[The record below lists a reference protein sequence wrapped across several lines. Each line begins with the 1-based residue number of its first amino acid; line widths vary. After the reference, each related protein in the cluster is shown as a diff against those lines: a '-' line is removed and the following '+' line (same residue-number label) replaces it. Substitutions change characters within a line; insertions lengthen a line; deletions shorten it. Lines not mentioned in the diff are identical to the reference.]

1 MLLGNSLTKDST
13 LGIIAPS
20 SSYDRTRTLSCINN
34 FKQMGFNVRL
44 GKHLFDKYSYLGSTN
59 MNRAKDINDMFMDK
73 KVDGII
79 CLRGGYGSILT
90 LPYINTNI
98 IKQNPKF
105 FCGYSDITVLLNYFS
120 ELGIPTFHGPMIS
133 SDFNDSL
140 TSKSLFDIITFNKS
154 FYTFDLNDINNLKL
168 INCTKNFE
176 GKIIGG
182 NLSMI
187 CSTIGTPYELNFDNS
202 ILILEEINEP
212 PYKFDRLLTQL
223 ISNNRINKCNGIIAG
238 YLDKKSSK
246 FYDLLDNILIQKIMP
261 FNIPIIL
268 NFPFGHDYP
277 NLTIPI
283 GINAKYDYYNKKLI
297 ILDQFLK

>member
-1 MLLGNSLTKDST
+1 
-13 LGIIAPS
+13 
-20 SSYDRTRTLSCINN
+20 
-34 FKQMGFNVRL
+34 
-44 GKHLFDKYSYLGSTN
+44 
-59 MNRAKDINDMFMDK
+59 MNRANDINEMFMDK
-73 KVDGII
+73 EVDGII
-79 CLRGGYGSILT
+79 CLRGGYGSVLT
-90 LPYINTNI
+90 LPYLNTNI

-105 FCGYSDITVLLNYFS
+105 FCGYSDITILLNYFS
-120 ELGIPTFHGPMIS
+120 KLDIPTFHGPMIS
-133 SDFNDSL
+133 SDFNDIL
-140 TSKSLFDIITFNKS
+140 TFKSLIDIMSFNKS
-154 FYTFDLNDINNLKL
+154 NYTFDLNNIPNLKL
-168 INCTKNFE
+168 INCTKNFK

-202 ILILEEINEP
+202 ILILEEIHEN

-223 ISNNRINKCNGIIAG
+223 VSNNRINKCNGIIAG

-246 FYDLLDNILIQKIMP
+246 FYSLLNNILIQKFIA

-283 GINAKYDYYNKKLI
+283 GTNAEYDYSNNKFI
-297 ILDQFLK
+297 ILDQFLQ